1 MNYEVTIGTPVHNI
15 GRYIHNAMESA
26 LAQAFQSIEFL
37 VVDDCGT
44 DDYTDIVREYQRSH
58 PRGCDISIVRQ
69 PQNRGLGRVHNRII
83 SEARGR
89 QLYH

>member
-1 MNYEVTIGTPVHNI
+1 
-15 GRYIHNAMESA
+15 
-26 LAQAFQSIEFL
+26 
-37 VVDDCGT
+37 VDDCGT